1 VQGKN
6 TGSMSD
12 GWIRKAWYVSAFSK
26 DLQHELLARTI
37 LGEAVVMFRDA
48 NGRPVAMTDKCPHR
62 GVPLSLGKL
71 VDGMVRC
78 TYHGLR
84 IDSDG
89 LCKHIPCQTLIPAQ
103 ARVATYP
110 MADKHGFTWIWMG
123 DAILA
128 DASLIPDV
136 HWMDDADWTACGGY
150 HHVEADYQLMND
162 NLLDLSHESFLH
174 DKTIGNEAVAQ
185 APVKTVA
192 GMDEVRV
199 HRDIFNCEPPPFYIK
214 ATGFTDRINRWHT
227 TIFTPPSFNLIENGS
242 YPATARKADA
252 LERRVIHLTTPETA
266 SSCHYF
272 WGVARAYQRDDA
284 ALTEFI
290 RQQSSNTFDEDKAML
305 EAQQRAL
312 GGKGGSVFPVAL
324 CTDVGPIQARKL
336 VHKRA
341 ADERLAQIAVAVVQ
355 PTVQAHAAS

>member
-1 VQGKN
+1 MHGKD
-6 TGSMSD
+6 TADM
-12 GWIRKAWYVSAFSK
+12 WIRNAWYVAAFSN
-26 DLQHELLARTI
+26 DLQHELLARTFM
-37 LGEAVVMFRDA
+37 GEAVVMFRDTA
-48 NGRPVAMTDKCPHR
+48 GRAIAMADKCPHR

-78 TYHGLR
+78 TYHGIR
-84 IDSDG
+84 INSEG
-89 LCKHIPCQTLIPAQ
+89 QCKHIPCQALIPAQ

-110 MADKHGFTWIWMG
+110 VADKHGFTWIWMG
-123 DAILA
+123 DAAQA
-128 DASLIPDV
+128 DAALIPDV
-136 HWMDDADWTACGGY
+136 HWMDDAAWTACGGY
-150 HHVEADYQLMND
+150 HHVGADYQLMND

-174 DKTIGNEAVAQ
+174 DRTIGNEAVAE
-185 APVKTVA
+185 APVKTVVNA
-192 GMDEVRV
+192 GEVRV

-242 YPATARKADA
+242 YPANASKDHA

-266 SSCHYF
+266 TSCHYF

-305 EAQQRAL
+305 EAQQRSL
-312 GGKGGSVFPVAL
+312 GGTGGSAFPVSL
-324 CTDVGPIQARKL
+324 CTDIGPIQARKL
-336 VHKRA
+336 VQKRVA
-341 ADERLAQIAVAVVQ
+341 QEQLAQASVAVVQ
-355 PTVQAHAAS
+355 TAGLAHAAS

>member
-1 VQGKN
+1 
-6 TGSMSD
+6 
-12 GWIRKAWYVSAFSK
+12 
-26 DLQHELLARTI
+26 
-37 LGEAVVMFRDA
+37 
-48 NGRPVAMTDKCPHR
+48 
-62 GVPLSLGKL
+62 
-71 VDGMVRC
+71 
-78 TYHGLR
+78 
-84 IDSDG
+84 
-89 LCKHIPCQTLIPAQ
+89 
-103 ARVATYP
+103 
-110 MADKHGFTWIWMG
+110 
-123 DAILA
+123 
-128 DASLIPDV
+128 
-136 HWMDDADWTACGGY
+136 
-150 HHVEADYQLMND
+150 
-162 NLLDLSHESFLH
+162 
-174 DKTIGNEAVAQ
+174 
-185 APVKTVA
+185 
-192 GMDEVRV
+192 MDEVRV

-336 VHKRA
+336 VQKRA